1 MAYSIMEAVSII
13 FIVLGLLLGI
23 LAVVLFYT
31 KNMAE
36 VYDALL
42 NRGYVERIEKRR
54 KAREAKHANNNGVAN
69 ASAQTFGNQVTPS
82 NVSVE
87 INRSDNNSGQTT
99 FLNSENYGNTGVL
112 DDSVQTDFRIVK
124 KLRYSF
130 SKEVIS

>member
-54 KAREAKHANNNGVAN
+54 KSREAKHANNNGVAN

-87 INRSDNNSGQTT
+87 INRSDNNSGKTT

-112 DDSVQTDFRIVK
+112 DDSVQADFRIVK

>member
-54 KAREAKHANNNGVAN
+54 KAREAKHANNNGAAN